1 MRRYST
7 GTGGGG
13 DERRSLNPWLASG
26 FKGLEMTIDP
36 GDPRDEVHPF
46 WGIVVALLLL
56 ALSDYV
62 QDFLGNLLGA
72 VWR

>member
-1 MRRYST
+1 
-7 GTGGGG
+7 
-13 DERRSLNPWLASG
+13 
-26 FKGLEMTIDP
+26 MTIDP

-56 ALSDYV
+56 ALSDHV

>member
-1 MRRYST
+1 
-7 GTGGGG
+7 
-13 DERRSLNPWLASG
+13 
-26 FKGLEMTIDP
+26 MTIDP

-56 ALSDYV
+56 VLADHV
-62 QDFLGNLLGA
+62 QDLLGDLLGA